1 MLSLSQATLCFTLN
15 FLKKEAG
22 GGKMSVRFHNLSSYK
37 AFVVSFLARRL
48 SETTDEKTKALL
60 NELIQRTDLL
70 RTRDFYRFLKRILE
84 VQEQTGVDLNTIIPT
99 EEEIQQIFQY
109 PA

>member
-1 MLSLSQATLCFTLN
+1 MT
-15 FLKKEAG
+15 
-22 GGKMSVRFHNLSSYK
+22 VRFYNLSAYK
-37 AFVVSFLARRL
+37 AFVVSFLARKIG
-48 SETTDEKTKALL
+48 EVQDEKTKTLL

-84 VQEQTGVDLNTIIPT
+84 IQEQTGMDLSEIIPT
-99 EEEIQQIFQY
+99 TEEIQQIMQY